1 LQEPAFRS
9 FLSGRLSA
17 GSVDSYV
24 AYCGRVRRDL
34 GVDLDADDLSEPALS
49 NLSLRLAQSGAPPAT
64 VRNCLSAL
72 RSYAEFR
79 RRAAAP
85 GAEPPSAP
93 AGRAM
98 RITAEQRAAWKA
110 NTAAG
115 PFNLWLDGQ
124 VRDVRGAFDLG
135 RLYDLAERYGLHKRD
150 EYARL
155 NPGQQR
161 MNLGNLL
168 RRVVPAS
175 VYEAAADPVPEV
187 EIVPEPPAAPM
198 AAPGPLGAASV
209 NELLALY
216 GQIMDELR
224 ERGVVRTGNSPVGDY
239 GELLFARAFGW
250 TLEGNSSAGHDAVD
264 ADGLRYQIKARRLQT
279 AKGSRQ
285 LSAIRRLEERTFDH
299 VAAVL
304 LDGNFKVLRAIIIPY
319 AVVRSG
325 ARRREHTNSWLF
337 MLEDRVWKI
346 PGVRDVTAE
355 LAVAQA
361 AI

>member
-1 LQEPAFRS
+1 MREPAFRS
-9 FLSGRLSA
+9 FLSGRLAA

-24 AYCGRVRRDL
+24 AYCNRVRREL
-34 GVDLDADDLSEPALS
+34 GVDLDADDLSEPALLS
-49 NLSLRLAQSGAPPAT
+49 LSLRLAQSGAPPAT

-72 RSYAEFR
+72 RAYAEFR
-79 RRAAAP
+79 LGAAAGP
-85 GAEPPSAP
+85 GS
-93 AGRAM
+93 AM

-110 NTAAG
+110 NTATG

-124 VRDVRGAFDLG
+124 VRDERGAFDLA
-135 RLYDLAERYGLHKRD
+135 RLHDLAERYGVHKRD
-150 EYARL
+150 EYSGL

-175 VYEAAADPVPEV
+175 AYEAA
-187 EIVPEPPAAPM
+187 PEPPAAP
-198 AAPGPLGAASV
+198 AVAPGPQGTALGTASV
-209 NELLALY
+209 GELLALY

-250 TLEGNSSAGHDAVD
+250 TLEGNSSAGHDATD
-264 ADGLRYQIKARRLQT
+264 ADGVRYQIKARRL
-279 AKGSRQ
+279 ASPSASRQ

-299 VAAVL
+299 LAAVL
-304 LDGNFKVLRAIIIPY
+304 LDGSFKVLRAIIIPY
-319 AVVRSG
+319 AVVQSG
-325 ARRREHTNSWLF
+325 ARRRDHTNSWLF